1 MSEILNRR
9 EQIKAAAIPPE
20 IADASAL
27 VTKTDYATASKA
39 GVVKVGNNIN
49 VASGKIS
56 VPAASDET
64 AGVVKVGTGL
74 SVDEDGFLNAS
85 ASSGFT
91 MTKLVGEG
99 SLLSGNI
106 DLGTKVAGHK
116 ALLVVFAT
124 LFSGRNTYSSVI
136 LPIEMIKAKV
146 TAETTD
152 YYTIPNANLNAF
164 GSWYLDTT
172 GDTDYLR
179 SDSTNANVTI
189 VCVYVLD

>member
-1 MSEILNRR
+1 MGEILNRR

-20 IADASAL
+20 IPDASDL
-27 VTKTDYATASKA
+27 VSKTDYATASKA
-39 GVVKVGNNIN
+39 GVVKVGTNIN

-85 ASSGFT
+85 GSSGFT
-91 MTKLVGEG
+91 MTKLAGEG

-106 DLGTKVAGHK
+106 DLGVKISGHK
-116 ALLVVFAT
+116 ALLVIFAT
-124 LFSGRNTYSSVI
+124 LYSGRYSYSTVT
-136 LPIEMIKAKV
+136 LPIEIIKAKV

-152 YYTIPNANLNAF
+152 YYTIPNSNPNSF

-172 GDTDYLR
+172 GDTDFLR
-179 SDSTNANVTI
+179 ADSANANVQI
-189 VCVYVLD
+189 VAVYVLD